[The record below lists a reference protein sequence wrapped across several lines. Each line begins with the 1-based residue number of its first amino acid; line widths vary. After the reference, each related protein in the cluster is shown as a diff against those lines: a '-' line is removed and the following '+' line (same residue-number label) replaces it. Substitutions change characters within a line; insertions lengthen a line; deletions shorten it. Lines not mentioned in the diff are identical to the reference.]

1 LFDHEKFDHYPF
13 EEIPLEQDLYLMD
26 EKFLNEYEKMMS
38 HFLSNPQNNDYEP
51 VGYVSFVA
59 ARKILANSVE
69 LSWYANVSV
78 RFHEVSIILTKENFV
93 RCIGC
98 WQYGE
103 KPIIF
108 VNGDW
113 LNSLYARSFSVF
125 AMVDAI
131 GVKQYLEEDKLTT
144 AMLCS
149 LRDRIDA
156 LASEYPSVSFISF
169 ADSLLLKSN
178 WSVGA
183 HDNDVTYSYEPE
195 LFVKLSAEISTIY
208 QECLGLPTYSV
219 ITQGQNSYYDDN
231 LLHISDSK
239 NHISLNSLGIPF
251 AQLMDIEH
259 TARAKIRAKE
269 HSPAEVYMDS
279 QYYNS
284 LNFKLDFEKRE
295 QPKAS
300 YSTKMV
306 SKDCEYYFNSAATIM
321 DNLRTEC

>member
-1 LFDHEKFDHYPF
+1 MFEHEKFNQYSF
-13 EEIPLEQDLYLMD
+13 EEIPLDRDIYLMD
-26 EKFLNEYEKMMS
+26 EKFLTEYEQMMTNY
-38 HFLSNPQNNDYEP
+38 LNDPQNNEYVP

-59 ARKILANSVE
+59 ARKVLANSVE
-69 LSWYANVSV
+69 LSWYANVSD
-78 RFHEVSIILTKENFV
+78 RFHEISIILTKENFV
-93 RCIGC
+93 FCVGC
-98 WQYGE
+98 WEYDE
-103 KPIIF
+103 KPIVF

-131 GVKQYLEEDKLTT
+131 GVKQYLDEDKLTT
-144 AMLCS
+144 EMLKS

-156 LASEYPSVSFISF
+156 LASDYPSISFISF

-178 WSVGA
+178 WSVGT
-183 HDNDVTYSYEPE
+183 HDNEVSYSYAPE
-195 LFVKLSAEISTIY
+195 LFIKLSAQISTIY

-231 LLHISDSK
+231 LLHISESK

-259 TARAKIRAKE
+259 TARANIRSKE
-269 HSPAEVYMDS
+269 HLPAEVYMDS

-284 LNFKLDFEKRE
+284 LSFNFEFDKLK

-300 YSTKMV
+300 YATKMV
-306 SKDCEYYFNSAATIM
+306 SKDCEYYFNSADVIM
-321 DNLRTEC
+321 KNLRIEC

>member
-1 LFDHEKFDHYPF
+1 LFEHEKFDNFSF
-13 EEIPLEQDLYLMD
+13 EEIPLDQDIYLMD
-26 EKFLNEYEKMMS
+26 EKYLIEYEQMMT
-38 HFLSNPQNNDYEP
+38 HYLSDPKNNDYEA
-51 VGYVSFVA
+51 VGCVSFVA
-59 ARKILANSVE
+59 ARKILTNSVE
-69 LSWYANVSV
+69 LSWYANVSD
-78 RFHEVSIILTKENFV
+78 RFHEISIILTKENFV

-98 WQYGE
+98 WQYDE
-103 KPIIF
+103 KPRVF
-108 VNGDW
+108 VKGDW

-144 AMLCS
+144 EMLSS

-156 LASEYPSVSFISF
+156 LASEYTSISFISF

-183 HDNDVTYSYEPE
+183 HDNDVTYSYAPE
-195 LFVKLSAEISTIY
+195 LFIKLSAQISTIY

-231 LLHISDSK
+231 LLHISESK

-259 TARAKIRAKE
+259 TARANIRSKE
-269 HSPAEVYMDS
+269 HLPAEIYMDS

-284 LNFKLDFEKRE
+284 LSFNFDFKKNEK
-295 QPKAS
+295 PKAF

-306 SKDCEYYFNSAATIM
+306 SKDCEYYFNSAAVIM
-321 DNLRTEC
+321 ANLRTEC